1 MSYALEALKSYGNEV
16 LRSCVV
22 EGPKSCEREVW
33 CCGMEEVKEV
43 V

>member
-1 MSYALEALKSYGNEV
+1 MSYVLEALKSYGNEA

-22 EGPKSCEREVW
+22 EGPKSCERRVW
-33 CCGMEEVKEV
+33 SRGMEEVKAV